1 MPIAE
6 RRRREKQEMKQA
18 ILQVARDI
26 AARDGWQNLT
36 IRKIC
41 DEVRYTAPVI
51 YQYFDSK
58 DTLLLSL
65 RMEGFEIIH
74 RDFEQLNARYP
85 DPTRRLLEYGLTFW
99 KFAEENPE
107 LYQVMFNL
115 QGVICSEEGK
125 HHFLENII
133 RYYREALSAINSKA
147 RRSDKFQWELY
158 DNYVVIIHGFISLHM
173 VNKIR
178 SGKENARTVF
188 KNSLQRFI
196 QSINDS
202 ACQKEN

>member
-6 RRRREKQEMKQA
+6 RRRQEKREMRQA

-58 DTLLLSL
+58 DTLLLAL
-65 RMEGFEIIH
+65 RLEGFEIIH
-74 RDFEQLNARYP
+74 RDFEQVNARHT
-85 DPTRRLLEYGLTFW
+85 DPARRLLEYGLTFW

-107 LYQVMFNL
+107 LYQVMF
-115 QGVICSEEGK
+115 GK
-125 HHFLENII
+125 
-133 RYYREALSAINSKA
+133 
-147 RRSDKFQWELY
+147 
-158 DNYVVIIHGFISLHM
+158 
-173 VNKIR
+173 
-178 SGKENARTVF
+178 
-188 KNSLQRFI
+188 
-196 QSINDS
+196 
-202 ACQKEN
+202 

>member
-6 RRRREKQEMKQA
+6 RRRQEKREMRQA

-58 DTLLLSL
+58 DTLLLAL
-65 RMEGFEIIH
+65 RLEGFEMIH
-74 RDFEQLNARYP
+74 NDFELVNQRHT
-85 DPTRRLLEYGLTFW
+85 DPARRLLEYGLTFW
-99 KFAEENPE
+99 KFAEDNPE

-115 QGVICSEEGK
+115 QGVICSDGGK
-125 HHFLENII
+125 HRFLENVMQ
-133 RYYREALSAINSKA
+133 YYREALAAINSKA
-147 RRSDKFQWELY
+147 RRSDKFRWELY

-173 VNKIR
+173 VNKVR
-178 SGKENARTVF
+178 SGKEVARTVF

>member
-1 MPIAE
+1 MPIRE
-6 RRRREKQEMKQA
+6 RRQQEKQEMRQV
-18 ILQVARDI
+18 ILNVARDI

-41 DEVRYTAPVI
+41 DEIRYTAPVI

-58 DTLLLSL
+58 DTLLLAL
-65 RMEGFEIIH
+65 RLEGFELIH
-74 RDFEQLNARYP
+74 GDFVQVNERYT
-85 DPTRRLLEYGLTFW
+85 DPSRRLLEYGLAFW

-115 QGVICSEEGK
+115 QGVICTEAGK
-125 HHFLENII
+125 HRYFEDIV
-133 RYYREALSAINSKA
+133 RYYREAIAAVNGKS
-147 RRSDKFQWELY
+147 RRSDKFLLELY
-158 DNYVVIIHGFISLHM
+158 DNYVTIIHGFISMNM

-178 SGKENARTVF
+178 SGKENARMVF
-188 KNSLQRFI
+188 RNSLQRFI

-202 ACQKEN
+202 TCQKEN